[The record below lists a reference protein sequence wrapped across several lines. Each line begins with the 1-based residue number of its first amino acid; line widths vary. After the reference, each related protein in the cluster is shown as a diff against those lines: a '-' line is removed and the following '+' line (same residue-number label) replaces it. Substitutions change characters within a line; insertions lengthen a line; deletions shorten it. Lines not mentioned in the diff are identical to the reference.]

1 MEKLQFDYSYKN
13 IPIPTERNYKLQL
26 MEKIERVI
34 KRMRWKAHF
43 YNERKEAKESEIQ
56 TIPETYGLKSLN
68 CPPQL
73 KELIQFERD
82 LLDIIKSL
90 KFRKSRNHFQKRLN
104 DDINTTHNTNTTL
117 LFADKTSNL
126 YKLKKEQH
134 QKMLNDS
141 ITTTYKKTRDNIHN
155 KINTDGK
162 KLMKDKDVL
171 NRMLT
176 NGKNE
181 CFITL
186 KDHKPNF
193 KNNPKV
199 RLINPAKNEIGRISK
214 NILDKIN
221 HQLRDSLRINQWKD
235 TSGVIE

>member
-1 MEKLQFDYSYKN
+1 M
-13 IPIPTERNYKLQL
+13 
-26 MEKIERVI
+26 
-34 KRMRWKAHF
+34 
-43 YNERKEAKESEIQ
+43 
-56 TIPETYGLKSLN
+56 
-68 CPPQL
+68 
-73 KELIQFERD
+73 
-82 LLDIIKSL
+82 
-90 KFRKSRNHFQKRLN
+90 N

-117 LFADKTSNL
+117 TFADKTSNL

-141 ITTTYKKTRDNIHN
+141 ITTTYKKPSDNIHN

-193 KNNPKV
+193 KNNPKA

-221 HQLRDSLRINQWKD
+221 YQLRDSPVERCK
-235 TSGVIE
+235 

>member
-1 MEKLQFDYSYKN
+1 M
-13 IPIPTERNYKLQL
+13 
-26 MEKIERVI
+26 
-34 KRMRWKAHF
+34 
-43 YNERKEAKESEIQ
+43 
-56 TIPETYGLKSLN
+56 YGY
-68 CPPQL
+68 
-73 KELIQFERD
+73 IY
-82 LLDIIKSL
+82 IYI
-90 KFRKSRNHFQKRLN
+90 
-104 DDINTTHNTNTTL
+104 
-117 LFADKTSNL
+117 
-126 YKLKKEQH
+126 

-141 ITTTYKKTRDNIHN
+141 ITATYKKASGNIHN

-162 KLMKDKDVL
+162 KLMKDKDIL

-199 RLINPAKNEIGRISK
+199 RLINLEKNEIGRISK

-235 TSGVIE
+235 TSGVIEWFLKIPDKNRCKFAIFHIKDFYPSISEKLLTNALNFVKEITDISREDIQIMYHARISLLFSNEKP